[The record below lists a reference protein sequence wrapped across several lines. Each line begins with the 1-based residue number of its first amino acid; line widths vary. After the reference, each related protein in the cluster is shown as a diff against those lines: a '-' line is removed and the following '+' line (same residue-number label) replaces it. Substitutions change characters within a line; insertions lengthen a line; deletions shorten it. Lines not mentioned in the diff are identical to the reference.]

1 MSYIRDEIGSQ
12 PTVWRKAADRG
23 RDLDRDRF
31 LPGRRLAVVGC
42 GTSFHMAQAF
52 AALREASGA
61 GEADAFA
68 ASEWIATRHYD
79 VVVALSRSGT
89 TTEVVRVLEGLG
101 AGVASVAISAVA
113 GTPVVQAA
121 RDAVLLEFADEESIV
136 QTRFATSAL
145 AMWRAHLGDDLEP
158 AVKAAERALLAPLPA
173 GPDGPDG
180 PDHVVFLGRGW
191 TVGLAGEAALK
202 LRETAGARSESYPA
216 MEYLHGPIAAAGPG
230 TVVWAL
236 DPLPRHLADEVRRA
250 GAVLIRPSPD
260 PMASLVLAQRLAL
273 AMAEARGLDPDRP
286 RHLARSVVL
295 PAAPPST

>member
-1 MSYIRDEIGSQ
+1 MSYLADEILSQ
-12 PTVWRKAADRG
+12 PAAWRKAADRG
-23 RDLDRDRF
+23 RDLDRERF

-42 GTSFHMAQAF
+42 GTSFHMAQSF
-52 AALREASGA
+52 AALREASGL

-68 ASEWIATRHYD
+68 ASEWTAARQYD

-113 GTPVVQAA
+113 GTPIVQAA
-121 RDAVLLEFADEESIV
+121 GDAVLLEFADEESIV

-145 AMWRAHLGDDLEP
+145 AFWRAHLGDDLEP
-158 AVKAAERALLAPLPA
+158 TVKAAERALLAPLP
-173 GPDGPDG
+173 GPDGL
-180 PDHVVFLGRGW
+180 DHIVFLGHGW
-191 TVGLAGEAALK
+191 TVGLANEAALK
-202 LRETAGARSESYPA
+202 LRETAGAQSESYPA

-230 TVVWAL
+230 TLVWAL
-236 DPLPRHLADEVRRA
+236 DSLPSFVVDEVRRA
-250 GAVLIRPSPD
+250 GAQLVQPSTD

-273 AMAEARGLDPDRP
+273 AMSEARNLNPDRP

-295 PAAPPST
+295 PAAQSPM

>member
-1 MSYIRDEIGSQ
+1 MSYISDEIGSQ
-12 PTVWRKAADRG
+12 PAAWRKAADRG

-31 LPGRRLAVVGC
+31 RPGRRLAVVGC

-52 AALREASGA
+52 AALREASGL
-61 GEADAFA
+61 GEADAFP
-68 ASEWIATRHYD
+68 ASEWTATRHYE

-89 TTEVVRVLEGLG
+89 TTEVVRVLEGLA
-101 AGVASVAISAVA
+101 AGVGSVAISAVA

-121 RDAVLLEFADEESIV
+121 GDAVLLEFADEESIV

-145 AMWRAHLGDDLEP
+145 ALWRAHLGDDLEP
-158 AVKAAERALLAPLPA
+158 TVKAAERALLAPLPS
-173 GPDGPDG
+173 PDGL
-180 PDHVVFLGRGW
+180 DHVVFLGRGW
-191 TVGLAGEAALK
+191 TVGLADEAALK

-230 TVVWAL
+230 TLVWAL
-236 DPLPRHLADEVRRA
+236 DGLPRYLADEVRRA
-250 GAVLIRPSPD
+250 GASLVQPTAD
-260 PMASLVLAQRLAL
+260 PMASLVLAQRMAL

-295 PAAPPST
+295 PAAPSPT

>member
-1 MSYIRDEIGSQ
+1 MSYISDEIGSQ
-12 PTVWRKAADRG
+12 PAAWRKAADRG
-23 RDLDRDRF
+23 RDLDRNRF

-52 AALREASGA
+52 AALREASGL
-61 GEADAFA
+61 GEADAFP
-68 ASEWIATRHYD
+68 ASEWTATRHYD

-113 GTPVVQAA
+113 GSPVAQAA
-121 RDAVLLEFADEESIV
+121 GEAVLLEFADEESIV

-145 AMWRAHLGDDLEP
+145 ALWRAHLGDDLEP
-158 AVKAAERALLAPLPA
+158 TVKAAERALLAPLPA
-173 GPDGPDG
+173 GPDGL
-180 PDHVVFLGRGW
+180 DHVVFLGRGW
-191 TVGLAGEAALK
+191 TVGLANEAALK
-202 LRETAGARSESYPA
+202 LRETARAGSESYPA

-230 TVVWAL
+230 TLVWAL
-236 DPLPRHLADEVRRA
+236 DGLPPFLADEVRRT
-250 GAVLIRPSPD
+250 GAALVQPATD

-273 AMAEARGLDPDRP
+273 AMSEARNLDPDRP

-295 PAAPPST
+295 PAAQSPT